1 MASESQPTAPT
12 QNTQLTDCPDCRADG
27 RPFQVEEGRGY
38 RRITYRCVR
47 CHCTWTKTIPVEN
60 ENPFRR

>member
-27 RPFQVEEGRGY
+27 RAFEVEEGLGY
-38 RRITYRCVR
+38 RRITYRCVK
-47 CHCTWTKTIPVEN
+47 CQATWTVTTTLESETVDQ
-60 ENPFRR
+60 